1 MKTLLIARK
10 SLVEIMREVQ
20 LLVLTIALPLVFLV
34 ITYLTYNAELVKTH
48 KIWVLAGS
56 LQSGEIIQALE
67 AVHYAS
73 RKPVFKVTLTTNLSL
88 ANQALENGEISAL
101 VELEDD
107 AESKKTTATIHGD
120 ALSNDFYQASTALE
134 NTLRTFAREAAGRA
148 QIVTVDR
155 GTAGVNGPRSEF
167 DLYAP
172 GMITF
177 GLLMIIPQT
186 AMLVSREVRWK
197 TLNRIRLTRAN
208 AWDLL
213 GGISLAQM
221 VIATAQVV
229 IVLLAAIAL
238 GLNNQG
244 SLGLAILVGLA
255 ISASAIGQGLL
266 VACFSQDDSQAANVG
281 STFSMIQ
288 VFLSGSFYQLPPL
301 TMFTLAGHQVDL
313 FDIFPATHGFRALQQ
328 VLTYGDGL
336 PEIGFRLGAT
346 VLLSLVYFGIGV
358 VVFRKT
364 KMKTRIMLE
373 VRMGRRFTRKNAD
386 FFGFGY
392 NG

>member
-1 MKTLLIARK
+1 MNKSFKIALSTDPPKNREAKGPMKILLIARK
-10 SLVEIMREVQ
+10 SLVEVAREVQ

-34 ITYLTYNAELVKTH
+34 ITYATYNAELLRTRKV
-48 KIWVLAGS
+48 WVFADS
-56 LQSGEIIQALE
+56 VQGEQIIQDLE
-67 AVHYAS
+67 DLHYTNG
-73 RKPVFKVTLTTNLSL
+73 KPVFKVTSISDIS
-88 ANQALENGEISAL
+88 AAEQALVNGEIAAL
-101 VELEDD
+101 VHIIDD
-107 AESKKTTATIHGD
+107 PSNSKLTAAIRGD
-120 ALSNDFYQASTALE
+120 ALSNDFYHASTTLE
-134 NTLRTFAREAAGRA
+134 NTLRSYAQEAGGRNQVVA
-148 QIVTVDR
+148 VTEKPLGND
-155 GTAGVNGPRSEF
+155 GPQSEF

-197 TLNRIRLTRAN
+197 TLNRMRLTRVS

-221 VIATAQVV
+221 LIAVLQVV
-229 IVLLAAIAL
+229 IVLLAAIVL
-238 GLNNQG
+238 GFNNQG

-301 TMFTLAGHQVDL
+301 TMFSLAGHQIDL

-346 VLLSLVYFGIGV
+346 LVLSLVYFGIGV
-358 VVFRKT
+358 IVFRAT
-364 KMKTRIMLE
+364 KM
-373 VRMGRRFTRKNAD
+373 GR
-386 FFGFGY
+386 
-392 NG
+392 

>member
-1 MKTLLIARK
+1 MKLFLIARK
-10 SLVEIMREVQ
+10 SLVEIIREVQ

-34 ITYLTYNAELVKTH
+34 ITYLTYNAELIKTH
-48 KIWVLAGS
+48 KVWLYTGSTQSEEIVQVL
-56 LQSGEIIQALE
+56 EN
-67 AVHYAS
+67 VHYAS
-73 RKPVFKVTLTTNLSL
+73 GKPVFKITPTTNLNL
-88 ANQALENGEISAL
+88 ANQTLKNGEISAL
-101 VELEDD
+101 VQLEDD
-107 AESKKTTATIHGD
+107 PTGKKITATIQGD
-120 ALSNDFYQASTALE
+120 ALSNDFYQASTNLE
-134 NTLRTFAREAAGRA
+134 NTLRNFAGEAAGRV
-148 QIVTVDR
+148 QIVSVTEEPL
-155 GTAGVNGPRSEF
+155 GENGPQSEF

-197 TLNRIRLTRAN
+197 TLNRIRLTRVS

-221 VIATAQVV
+221 LIAAAQVV
-229 IVLLAAIAL
+229 IVLLAALAM
-238 GLNNQG
+238 GFNNQG

-301 TMFTLAGHQVDL
+301 TVFTLAGHQIDV

-336 PEIGFRLGAT
+336 PEIAFRLTAT
-346 VLLSLVYFGIGV
+346 LVLSLVYFGIGV
-358 VVFRKT
+358 VVFRQT
-364 KMKTRIMLE
+364 KMER
-373 VRMGRRFTRKNAD
+373 G
-386 FFGFGY
+386 
-392 NG
+392 